1 MVPSIEAAEYVDS
14 QTTEDIPASTRVIAV
29 VLTEEEWRAFRAIEP
44 EPLAWIQQQIR
55 TRVERAASAAYEDDE
70 C

>member
-1 MVPSIEAAEYVDS
+1 MVPSTEAADYIV
-14 QTTEDIPASTRVIAV
+14 QPTTEEIPASTRVIAV

-55 TRVERAASAAYEDDE
+55 TRVERGAASKYEDDE
-70 C
+70 Y

>member
-1 MVPSIEAAEYVDS
+1 MVPSIEAAEYINQS
-14 QTTEDIPASTRVIAV
+14 TTEEIPASTRVVSV

-55 TRVERAASAAYEDDE
+55 TRVERAASAAYEDDDY
-70 C
+70 

>member
-29 VLTEEEWRAFRAIEP
+29 VLTEEEWRSVRAIEP

>member
-1 MVPSIEAAEYVDS
+1 MVPSIEASEYVDS

-55 TRVERAASAAYEDDE
+55 TRVDRAASASYEDDE
-70 C
+70 Y

>member
-1 MVPSIEAAEYVDS
+1 MVPSIEAAEYADES
-14 QTTEDIPASTRVIAV
+14 TTEEIPASTRVVSV

-55 TRVERAASAAYEDDE
+55 TRVERAASAGYEDDE
-70 C
+70 Y